1 MEGRREGVQ
10 SPDRMLVVSLPSS
23 AGRLAP
29 AEMCGGGVAVVMAA
43 TSWSGT
49 EASGLNTC
57 CVVKPGRSFLRRM
70 IDLSKGVRELHHRV
84 RLNRGFRSDLR
95 WWTCFLPAWNG
106 KSMMAGVVKGRPQVV
121 MTSDAS
127 GSWGCG
133 AYLSSGEWF
142 QLELPSSWDGIHI
155 TMKELLPIVI
165 GAAVWG
171 SQWKGV
177 SVLCRCDNAAV
188 VAIVN
193 SGRSKVERA
202 MHLMRSL
209 FFFLARWNV
218 ALECQHIPGVENG
231 AADALSRND
240 LPSFQRLRPE
250 ACRAPTELPDK
261 LLQALVVE
269 QPDWTVTSWTSLLTT
284 SS

>member
-1 MEGRREGVQ
+1 
-10 SPDRMLVVSLPSS
+10 
-23 AGRLAP
+23 
-29 AEMCGGGVAVVMAA
+29 
-43 TSWSGT
+43 
-49 EASGLNTC
+49 
-57 CVVKPGRSFLRRM
+57 
-70 IDLSKGVRELHHRV
+70 
-84 RLNRGFRSDLR
+84 
-95 WWTCFLPAWNG
+95 
-106 KSMMAGVVKGRPQVV
+106 MMAGVVKGRPQVV
-121 MTSDAS
+121 MTSDTS
-127 GSWGCG
+127 GSWGCL
-133 AYLSSGEWF
+133 YSGEWF

-231 AADALSRND
+231 AADTLSRND

-250 ACRAPTELPDK
+250 ACRAPTDK
-261 LLQALVVE
+261 LLQALG
-269 QPDWTVTSWTSLLTT
+269 QIGQ
-284 SS
+284 